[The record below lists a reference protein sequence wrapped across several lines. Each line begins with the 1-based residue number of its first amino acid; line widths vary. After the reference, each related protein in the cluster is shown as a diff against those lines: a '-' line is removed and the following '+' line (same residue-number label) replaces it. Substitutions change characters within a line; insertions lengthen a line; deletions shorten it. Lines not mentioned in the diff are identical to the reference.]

1 MAHGGLPAFAH
12 FRKLPQELQRQT
24 NQVVKIDALI
34 RAQSLFVA
42 AHDARGHPLVV
53 ILGCK
58 LRLGARQACIFPSAD
73 GPLPLA
79 CGVGIGG
86 AAAVFQDAHH
96 IVGIQNTE
104 LRFQAQHMAILS
116 HDAHTQGM
124 KGANHDL
131 LRAFANELARTFAH
145 FTGGFVGEGDGRN
158 ALRRQP

>member
-34 RAQSLFVA
+34 SAQPFFVT
-42 AHDARGHPLVV
+42 AHDARCHSLVV
-53 ILGCK
+53 ILGGE
-58 LRLGARQACIFPSAD
+58 LRLRARQASIFPSTD

-86 AAAVFQDAHH
+86 AATVFQDAHH

-104 LRFQAQHMAILS
+104 LRFQAQHMAVLS

-131 LRAFANELARTFAH
+131 LRAFANELACTFAH
-145 FTGGFVGEGDGRN
+145 FTGGFIGESDGCD
-158 ALRRQP
+158 ALGF